1 MPVTTTDA
9 TTFDELLAE
18 GDAVPVEGW
27 DFSWFAGRA
36 TEERPSWGYAALI
49 GDRMATASAALDIQT
64 GGGEVTAGI
73 PRPPAFC
80 APPNPGRRTSRS
92 PGGTCARS
100 AASVVEV
107 ADDAPLPFADESFD
121 LVVSRHP
128 VVQWDE
134 IARVLRP
141 GGTYLAQ
148 LIGDRTNR
156 ELSEYFLGPLDAQ
169 VAERGDRDPRPARGG
184 RPAADR
190 RTARGPAA
198 GVLRRGRG
206 RGVSAQGDLDRART
220 SPSTGSGTGWR
231 PCTTRSRR
239 RAVRL
244 VRPPGARRRPQTGCR
259 RLALGPDGSREQVE
273 DAGDRRSNGSGSPAA
288 RAST

>member
-73 PRPPAFC
+73 PRPPAVLR
-80 APPNPGRRTSRS
+80 ATESWPPNLEIARRNLR
-92 PGGTCARS
+92 PLGG
-100 AASVVEV
+100 SVVEV
-107 ADDAPLPFADESFD
+107 ADDAPLPFGDESFD

-128 VVQWDE
+128 TVVQWDE

-169 VAERGDRDPRPARGG
+169 VADRATETRDRLAAAGLLPIDVRHEALRLEFSDVAAVVVFLRKVIWTVPGFSVDRFRDRLAAMHDEIQATGPFVSYAHRVLVDARK
-184 RPAADR
+184 
-190 RTARGPAA
+190 PAA
-198 GVLRRGRG
+198 G
-206 RGVSAQGDLDRART
+206 
-220 SPSTGSGTGWR
+220 
-231 PCTTRSRR
+231 
-239 RAVRL
+239 
-244 VRPPGARRRPQTGCR
+244 
-259 RLALGPDGSREQVE
+259 
-273 DAGDRRSNGSGSPAA
+273 
-288 RAST
+288 